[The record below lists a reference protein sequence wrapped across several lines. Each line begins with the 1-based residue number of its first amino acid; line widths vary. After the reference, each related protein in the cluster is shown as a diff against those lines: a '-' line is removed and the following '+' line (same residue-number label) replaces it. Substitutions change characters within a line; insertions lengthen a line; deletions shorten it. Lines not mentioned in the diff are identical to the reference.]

1 MLLLFNCKSTLT
13 QKIKVLFKPKLMLM
27 LIRRKRESEF
37 TEHAPGAKTKLGLE
51 KTQMHVLKNIEMF
64 YGRWIRTFMKIVYK
78 EFLMVVSLHWMKSK
92 SS

>member
-1 MLLLFNCKSTLT
+1 M
-13 QKIKVLFKPKLMLM
+13 PKLGTFYPRDAFPQDVRFAWQQNLG
-27 LIRRKRESEF
+27 I
-37 TEHAPGAKTKLGLE
+37 KTKLGLE